1 MKKNLVAIDCVKEM
15 VCIPI
20 HTYTYTYAYCY
31 IIYIERFLL

>member
-20 HTYTYTYAYCY
+20 HTYTY
-31 IIYIERFLL
+31 IYMHTVI